1 MKKIILLL
9 FTLLAF
15 SCSKSTEKQADAL
28 PQAPTQVL
36 DNLLALQNVEGLV
49 QKFGKENVI
58 QDTSIVMS
66 DDTLQGSILFPN
78 SDQTV
83 FVFYHKGQISDL
95 SIQGNSSKWIT
106 KSGLFLGL
114 PLSEVEKLNGKNFT
128 ISGFNWLHGGTVVSW
143 EGGKLGGDK
152 LSHVAQFSNVGNK
165 HEGVSDEDY
174 GKISGEAEFDVRH
187 PAIQSL
193 NPVLDHLSLVVP
205 FVPEKEEGIKMGR
218 TIEKSQI
225 PPK

>member
-1 MKKIILLL
+1 MKKLILIL
-9 FTLLAF
+9 FAFFAF
-15 SCSKSTEKQADAL
+15 SCSKSSEKQVETL
-28 PQAPTQVL
+28 PQAPNQVL
-36 DNLLALQNVEGLV
+36 DDVLALQNVQGIV

-66 DDTLQGSILFPN
+66 DDTLRGSILFPN

-83 FVFYHKGQISDL
+83 FIFYHKGQISDL

-106 KSGLFLGL
+106 KSGLYLGL
-114 PLSEVEKLNGKNFT
+114 PLKEVEKLNGKNFT

-143 EGGKLGGDK
+143 EGGNLNTPQ
-152 LSHVAQFSNVGNK
+152 LSHIVQFSNAANK
-165 HEGVSDEDY
+165 HEGVSEEDY
-174 GKISGEAEFDVRH
+174 LKISGEAEFDVRH

-193 NPVLDHLSLVVP
+193 NPILDHLSLVVP
-205 FVPEKEEGIKMGR
+205 YVPEKEEGIQMGK